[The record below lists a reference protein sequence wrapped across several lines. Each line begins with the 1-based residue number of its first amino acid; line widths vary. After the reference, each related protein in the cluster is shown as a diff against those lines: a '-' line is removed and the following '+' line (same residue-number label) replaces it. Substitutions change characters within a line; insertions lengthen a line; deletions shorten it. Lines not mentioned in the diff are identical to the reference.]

1 MGIIHQIRRIV
12 PLHELVTEPD
22 GEHRDDGEHDG
33 ERDDVLPGDERLQT
47 TAYVRRQLR
56 KAAGASLLA
65 GERRGRGPLVVERRC
80 RHAFKR
86 EGRRPGDLLPS

>member
-1 MGIIHQIRRIV
+1 MGVLHQVRRIV

-33 ERDDVLPGDERLQT
+33 ERDDVLREGERRET

-56 KAAGASLLA
+56 QAAAASLLA

-80 RHAFKR
+80 RHVFKR
-86 EGRRPGDLLPS
+86 EGRRPEDLLPS